1 MSAVQESVRIN
12 NVREPG
18 YYTEITLKGPTVTVV
33 RRFKDG
39 SEIAGWNHT
48 YTTEE
53 GFTDPQA
60 YAIEAFRYEIARRI
74 EKGDFYDSRS
84 QEVVGATYDGEKS
97 RIRADMAIAA
107 RLPVWESIAFLG
119 RYGVTLAHLADAYT
133 APEVARSILTR
144 YADQAL
150 DDAQSSR

>member
-12 NVREPG
+12 TVTAPG
-18 YYTEITLKGPTVTVV
+18 YHTQITLNGPTITVV
-33 RRFKDG
+33 RRGKDG
-39 SEIAGWNHT
+39 SEIGGWNHT
-48 YTTEE
+48 YTTNE

-60 YAIEAFRYEIARRI
+60 YAIDAYRYEIARRI

-84 QEVVGATYDGEKS
+84 QEVVGATYEGEKA

-107 RLPVWESIAFLG
+107 RLPVWEAIGFMG
-119 RYGVTLAHLADAYT
+119 RYGATLARLADAYT

-144 YADQAL
+144 YADEAY
-150 DDAQSSR
+150 DAELNA